1 VGPLVVSLICIVT
14 INGLIAILITSSD
27 SFLLPVIGMME
38 MLFVVV
44 VVVLLLLLVIVII
57 SATARD
63 PDYYKIKLE

>member
-44 VVVLLLLLVIVII
+44 VVLLLLVIVII
-57 SATARD
+57 SASARD

>member
-44 VVVLLLLLVIVII
+44 VVVLLLVIVII
-57 SATARD
+57 SASARD

>member
-1 VGPLVVSLICIVT
+1 MVSLICIVT

-44 VVVLLLLLVIVII
+44 VVLLLLVIVII
-57 SATARD
+57 SASARD